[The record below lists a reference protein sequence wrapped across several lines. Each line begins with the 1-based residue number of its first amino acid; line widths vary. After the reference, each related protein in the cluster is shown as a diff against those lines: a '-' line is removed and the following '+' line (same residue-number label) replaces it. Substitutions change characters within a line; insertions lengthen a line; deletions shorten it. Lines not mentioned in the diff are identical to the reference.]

1 VEGSHLRTWLAGIA
15 EKEKPMRTILIA
27 LLMTLATQV
36 GAFDDNIK
44 SFPHRLEGLWILEED
59 ELGALTGVI
68 VPQYRAVK
76 IKGDNIFIGIY
87 FGTGVIGWQRA
98 LEGIKLD
105 NLKGQWSPLRF
116 DNNFH
121 EINRGKIVG
130 QNVLGDILVEMV
142 EEKSSVLKNNR
153 NLEVSFDDGFLSSNR
168 LSISASDLGLTINY
182 KAGSRAFKRMGER
195 RYRMIIQL
203 GLFTERNIAKLNED
217 FDKFLV
223 ASRSPL
229 DRTFPVIGFRTCRP
243 ITPDILQSLVDF
255 NYALRWLMAWKL
267 QDLQRFIEAYS
278 GLNDDLNF
286 DSFGRFLDF
295 NDPKIRKRVIQA
307 SYSQNF
313 DVGGVLEFLRFDPD
327 GEKFVDAFLS
337 DNGVPKAVTDLGQIF
352 ISQLAVEDKDEA
364 LSQIISALVPSSTD
378 SEKILEK
385 ELWNKFGVTHEIGN
399 VRSPSETWQ
408 DLVEFTENGGYRPD
422 C

>member
-1 VEGSHLRTWLAGIA
+1 
-15 EKEKPMRTILIA
+15 MRIILIV
-27 LLMTLATQV
+27 LMMIISKQV
-36 GAFDDNIK
+36 VAFDDNIK

-98 LEGIKLD
+98 LEGINLD
-105 NLKGQWSPLRF
+105 NLKGQSSPLRF

-153 NLEVSFDDGFLSSNR
+153 NLEVSFDDGILNANR

-182 KAGSRAFKRMGER
+182 KAGTRAFKRMGER

-203 GLFTERNIAKLNED
+203 GLFTDRNIAKLNED
-217 FDKFLV
+217 FDKRLV
-223 ASRSPL
+223 ASGSPL

-243 ITPDILQSLVDF
+243 ITPDIVQSLADF
-255 NYALRWLMAWKL
+255 NYALRWLLAWKTE
-267 QDLQRFIEAYS
+267 DLTSLIETYS
-278 GLNDDLNF
+278 VLNEDLTF

-295 NDPKIRKRVIQA
+295 NDPKIRKRVIQG
-307 SYSQNF
+307 SWSQNF
-313 DVGGVLEFLRFDPD
+313 DVGGALEFLRFDSD
-327 GEKFVDAFLS
+327 GKKIVDALLS
-337 DNGVPKAVTDLGQIF
+337 ENGVPKAVTDLGQIF
-352 ISQLAVEDKDEA
+352 ISQLAVEDKNDA
-364 LSQIISALVPSSTD
+364 LSQIFLALAPSSKD

-385 ELWNKFGVTHEIGN
+385 ELWNNFGLTHEIGN

-408 DLVEFTENGGYRPD
+408 DLVEFTENGAYNPE
-422 C
+422 CK